1 MGMLVAGLVLFLG
14 LHLVPAWPHLRAAL
28 VARLG
33 EKPFKAGFSLLSL
46 IGLALIIG
54 GYALGTPG
62 ARLFAPSPVAVA
74 IAPVAVS
81 LALVLLAAANMPSHI
96 RRILKHPMLLGIALW
111 SAVHLLA
118 NGDTRGTLL
127 FGSFLGYAVVDLASV
142 LQRRVGKVFTP
153 SARYDLIAVAAGI
166 GVALIVMA
174 LHRFLFGVAVVAWGA

>member
-54 GYALGTPG
+54 GYALATPG

-74 IAPVAVS
+74 NAPVAVS
-81 LALVLLAAANMPSHI
+81 LA
-96 RRILKHPMLLGIALW
+96 
-111 SAVHLLA
+111 
-118 NGDTRGTLL
+118 
-127 FGSFLGYAVVDLASV
+127 
-142 LQRRVGKVFTP
+142 
-153 SARYDLIAVAAGI
+153 
-166 GVALIVMA
+166 
-174 LHRFLFGVAVVAWGA
+174 